1 MRLLDWVRSDGVDF
15 ARVRGDWMIILIKYG
30 SDPFLTLSDVAN
42 FTTTAKPSA
51 HLLSLNVKAKT
62 VLFDKFT
69 VASLCYGCG
78 DGWHFKLTMT
88 FKFTILPQSLND
100 MHRVASL
107 RTTRFIIQSRVHTCL
122 NAIWKYV
129 YWVVWAGWFAT
140 FLFKDAR
147 IAVISC

>member
-1 MRLLDWVRSDGVDF
+1 
-15 ARVRGDWMIILIKYG
+15 MIILIKYG
-30 SDPFLTLSDVAN
+30 SDSFLTLSDVAN
-42 FTTTAKPSA
+42 FTTTNKPSSA

-69 VASLCYGCG
+69 VTSLCYGCR

-107 RTTRFIIQSRVHTCL
+107 RTTRFILQSRVHTRL
-122 NAIWKYV
+122 NAI
-129 YWVVWAGWFAT
+129 
-140 FLFKDAR
+140 
-147 IAVISC
+147 